1 MWQVRSRAINRL
13 PSGGLVTSIG
23 EHVVESI
30 QSQALMGLGVSA
42 PMDTAHANESDSGP
56 ACKELRD
63 RAADE

>member
-1 MWQVRSRAINRL
+1 M
-13 PSGGLVTSIG
+13 GLVTAVG

-30 QSQALMGLGVSA
+30 PSQALMGLGVSA
-42 PMDTAHANESDSGP
+42 PMDTARASESDSAP